1 MNSEKL
7 KTYWIMILQRLRT
20 LLLAALLLGTAHVQA
35 QTVYKGLILIS
46 HERFT
51 LQGGRL
57 HVYMK
62 VSFDDGAIA
71 TGETLLFTPEL
82 KSGSRNVRM
91 TTMAVSGD
99 ARERYEQRTDELQHR
114 MRVNVP
120 MVARDPHTGIH
131 TFIYDTTIPYQQW
144 MSGSALWI
152 ECEENSWQGRNPHVY
167 EDLVISRLPVQ
178 GITQQPAASSIKVQP
193 AVLAPQAKGQRG
205 KQAAGQKPAAHQTA
219 SHQSAAPGRIS
230 TQWLQFIQ
238 PQDGA
243 GGASVVT
250 GTVQLPYGLRP
261 TKRGTQFLAD
271 SIGRIIRRENQRHS
285 GRLFSVEMTGY
296 GAPIKHPR
304 KNERRAAK
312 QTLLLKQALQARH
325 LLGDTDLKLTWVAE
339 DWDSIR
345 RLVAASHM
353 PLKLAAQDIMATV
366 DVSLGREYA
375 LRSLGA
381 GGLYQYMRHDI
392 FPRVCRLTYRLYYAP
407 RASKYHDAGR
417 VSGGL
422 LTALTPL
429 NFYDTA
435 LAFGFGSQE
444 FYDVIDLAA
453 NLFPDCVEACVD
465 AGAVALLHGNTLK
478 ARQYLEPWA
487 RHQYAWCNLG
497 LLCLM
502 EGNRAQAEVYLRMA
516 ASNGVPQ
523 ARDALRSLQLR

>member
-1 MNSEKL
+1 
-7 KTYWIMILQRLRT
+7 MILQRLKS
-20 LLLAALLLGTAHVQA
+20 LLLAAMLVSTAHLQA
-35 QTVYKGLILIS
+35 QTVYKGLILVS

-51 LQGGRL
+51 LRGGQL

-62 VSFDDGAIA
+62 VSFDDGAIR
-71 TGETLLFTPEL
+71 TGETLFFTPEL
-82 KSGSRNVRM
+82 KSGSRNVRL

-114 MRVNVP
+114 MRANVP

-131 TFIYDTTIPYQQW
+131 TFIYDATVPYQQW

-178 GITQQPAASSIKVQP
+178 GISQQRSAASNVKVQP
-193 AVLAPQAKGQRG
+193 AVGKQVAG
-205 KQAAGQKPAAHQTA
+205 KQAGRA
-219 SHQSAAPGRIS
+219 AAPGRINA
-230 TQWLQFIQ
+230 QWAQFIE
-238 PQDGA
+238 PKDGA

-261 TKRGTQFLAD
+261 TKRHARFLAD
-271 SIGRIIRRENQRHS
+271 SIGRIIHRENQRHS
-285 GRLFSVEMTGY
+285 GKLFSVEMTGY
-296 GAPIKHPR
+296 GAPIKYPR

-312 QTLLLKQALQARH
+312 QTLLLKQALSARH

-353 PLKLAAQDIMATV
+353 PLKMAAEDIMRTV

-392 FPRVCRLTYRLYYAP
+392 FPRVCRLNYRLYYAP
-407 RASKYHDAGR
+407 RASHYHDAGR

-422 LTALTPL
+422 LTAVTPF

-497 LLCLM
+497 LLCFM

-516 ASNGVPQ
+516 ASNGVTQ

>member
-1 MNSEKL
+1 
-7 KTYWIMILQRLRT
+7 MILQRLRT
-20 LLLAALLLGTAHVQA
+20 LLLAALLLGTAQLQA

-57 HVYMK
+57 HVFMK

-82 KSGSRNVRM
+82 KLGNLNVRL

-167 EDLVISRLPVQ
+167 QDLVISRVPVH
-178 GITQQPAASSIKVQP
+178 GITQQPAAQSVKQQP
-193 AVLAPQAKGQRG
+193 VKQVAG
-205 KQAAGQKPAAHQTA
+205 KQASKPAAGSKVA
-219 SHQSAAPGRIS
+219 GVPGRIS

-243 GGASVVT
+243 GGASIVT

-285 GRLFSVEMTGY
+285 GRLFSVEMVGY

>member
-1 MNSEKL
+1 MML
-7 KTYWIMILQRLRT
+7 RTLRT

-167 EDLVISRLPVQ
+167 EDLVISRVPVQ
-178 GITQQPAASSIKVQP
+178 GITQQPAAQSVKQQP
-193 AVLAPQAKGQRG
+193 VKLVAG
-205 KQAAGQKPAAHQTA
+205 KQASKPAAGSKVA
-219 SHQSAAPGRIS
+219 GVPGRIS

-312 QTLLLKQALQARH
+312 QTLLLKQALSARH

>member
-1 MNSEKL
+1 MK
-7 KTYWIMILQRLRT
+7 ILQRLGT
-20 LLLAALLLGTAHVQA
+20 LLAVFLLSTMQLQA

-51 LQGGRL
+51 LREGQL

-62 VSFDDGAIA
+62 VSFDDGALR

-82 KSGSRNVRM
+82 KQGNRNVRL

-114 MRVNVP
+114 LRANVP

-152 ECEENSWQGRNPHVY
+152 ECEENSWQGRNPNVY
-167 EDLVISRLPVQ
+167 QDLVISRLPVQ
-178 GITQQPAASSIKVQP
+178 GVNQQRSFAANVKVQP
-193 AVLAPQAKGQRG
+193 AVHSLSASQRG
-205 KQAAGQKPAAHQTA
+205 KQAAARQLNGKQGSRVAVPSSINA
-219 SHQSAAPGRIS
+219 
-230 TQWLQFIQ
+230 QWVQFIE
-238 PQDGA
+238 PREGA
-243 GGASVVT
+243 GGASIVT
-250 GTVQLPYGLRP
+250 GIVQLPYGLRP

-285 GRLFSVEMTGY
+285 GRLFSVEMVGY
-296 GAPIKHPR
+296 GAPIKYPR

-312 QTLLLKQALQARH
+312 QTLLLKQALSARH

-353 PLKLAAQDIMATV
+353 PLKLAAEDIMRTI

-392 FPRVCRLTYRLYYAP
+392 FPRVCRLSYRLYYAP
-407 RASKYHDAGR
+407 RASHYHDAGR

-422 LTALTPL
+422 LTALTPF

-444 FYDVIDLAA
+444 FNDVIDLAA

-465 AGAVALLHGNTLK
+465 AGAVALLHGNTMK

-487 RHQYAWCNLG
+487 SHQYAWCNLG

>member
-1 MNSEKL
+1 
-7 KTYWIMILQRLRT
+7 MILQRLRT
-20 LLLAALLLGTAHVQA
+20 LLLAALLLGTAQLQA

-51 LQGGRL
+51 LREGQL

-62 VSFDDGAIA
+62 VSFDDGALR

-82 KSGSRNVRM
+82 KQGNRNVRLA
-91 TTMAVSGD
+91 TMAVSGD

-131 TFIYDTTIPYQQW
+131 TFIYDATIPYQQW

-167 EDLVISRLPVQ
+167 EDLVISRVPVH
-178 GITQQPAASSIKVQP
+178 GITQQPAAQP
-193 AVLAPQAKGQRG
+193 VKQQPVKQVAG
-205 KQAAGQKPAAHQTA
+205 KQASKPAAGSKVA
-219 SHQSAAPGRIS
+219 GVPGRIS

-261 TKRGTQFLAD
+261 TKRHAQFLAD

-285 GRLFSVEMTGY
+285 GRLFSVEMVGY
-296 GAPIKHPR
+296 GAPIKYPR

-312 QTLLLKQALQARH
+312 QTLLLKQALSARH
-325 LLGDTDLKLTWVAE
+325 LLGDTDLKLTWVTE

-353 PLKLAAQDIMATV
+353 PLKLAAEDIMRTI

-392 FPRVCRLTYRLYYAP
+392 FPRVCRLNYRLYYAP
-407 RASKYHDAGR
+407 RASHYHDAGR

-465 AGAVALLHGNTLK
+465 AGAVALLHGDTLK

>member
-1 MNSEKL
+1 
-7 KTYWIMILQRLRT
+7 MILQRLRT
-20 LLLAALLLGTAHVQA
+20 LLLAALLLGTAQLQA

-57 HVYMK
+57 HVFMK

-82 KSGSRNVRM
+82 KLGNLNVRL

-167 EDLVISRLPVQ
+167 EDLVISRVPVH
-178 GITQQPAASSIKVQP
+178 GITQQPAAQSVKQQP
-193 AVLAPQAKGQRG
+193 VKQVAG
-205 KQAAGQKPAAHQTA
+205 KQASKPAAGSKVA
-219 SHQSAAPGRIS
+219 GVPGRIS

-261 TKRGTQFLAD
+261 TKRGTRFLAD

>member
-1 MNSEKL
+1 MML
-7 KTYWIMILQRLRT
+7 RTLRT
-20 LLLAALLLGTAHVQA
+20 LLLAALLLGTAQLQA

-57 HVYMK
+57 HVFMK

-82 KSGSRNVRM
+82 KLGNLNVRLA
-91 TTMAVSGD
+91 TMAVSGD

-178 GITQQPAASSIKVQP
+178 GITQQPVAQSVKQQSVKQVA
-193 AVLAPQAKGQRG
+193 G
-205 KQAAGQKPAAHQTA
+205 KQASKPAAGSKVA
-219 SHQSAAPGRIS
+219 GVPGRIS

-261 TKRGTQFLAD
+261 TKRGTRFLAD

-285 GRLFSVEMTGY
+285 GRLFSVEMVGY

>member
-1 MNSEKL
+1 ML
-7 KTYWIMILQRLRT
+7 RTLRT
-20 LLLAALLLGTAHVQA
+20 LLLAALLLGTAQLQA

-57 HVYMK
+57 HVFMK

-82 KSGSRNVRM
+82 KLGNLNVRLA
-91 TTMAVSGD
+91 TMAVSGD

-178 GITQQPAASSIKVQP
+178 GITQQPVAQSVKQQSVKQVA
-193 AVLAPQAKGQRG
+193 G
-205 KQAAGQKPAAHQTA
+205 KQASKPAAGSKVA
-219 SHQSAAPGRIS
+219 GVPGRIS

-261 TKRGTQFLAD
+261 TKRGTRFLAD

-285 GRLFSVEMTGY
+285 GRLFSVEMVGY

>member
-20 LLLAALLLGTAHVQA
+20 LLLAALLLGTAQLQA

-57 HVYMK
+57 HVFMK

-82 KSGSRNVRM
+82 KLGNLNVRL

-167 EDLVISRLPVQ
+167 EDLVISRVPVH
-178 GITQQPAASSIKVQP
+178 GITQQPAAQSVKQQP
-193 AVLAPQAKGQRG
+193 VKQVAG
-205 KQAAGQKPAAHQTA
+205 KQASKPAAGSKVA
-219 SHQSAAPGRIS
+219 GVPGRIS

-261 TKRGTQFLAD
+261 TKRGTRFLAD